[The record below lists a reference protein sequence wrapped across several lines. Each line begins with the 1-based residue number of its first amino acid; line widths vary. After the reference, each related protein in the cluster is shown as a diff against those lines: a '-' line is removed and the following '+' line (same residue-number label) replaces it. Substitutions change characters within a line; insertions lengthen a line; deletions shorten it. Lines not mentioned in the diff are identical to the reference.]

1 MHALVLAMA
10 ILFSAEAKHWYGEL
24 LAEAGYGRF
33 ATERAAFLI
42 AESDGGLT
50 LAPWDVRG
58 YHRASYR
65 GGVPER
71 AIAIVHT
78 HPAHLPQPSAQDRAE
93 AKRLGLPVVVVTPS
107 GVQVAMPGRGAAN

>member
-1 MHALVLAMA
+1 MHALVLALA
-10 ILFSAEAKHWYGEL
+10 VLFSAEAKFWYADL

-50 LAPWDVRG
+50 LAPWEVRG

-65 GGVPER
+65 GVVPER

-78 HPAHLPQPSAQDRAE
+78 HPAHLPQPSTHDRAE
-93 AKRLGLPVVVVTPS
+93 ARRLGLPVVVVTPS
-107 GVQVAMPGRGAAN
+107 GVEVAMP

>member
-1 MHALVLAMA
+1 MHALVLALA
-10 ILFSAEAKHWYGEL
+10 VLFSAEAKFWYADL

-50 LAPWDVRG
+50 LAPWEVRG

-65 GGVPER
+65 GIVPER

-78 HPAHLPQPSAQDRAE
+78 HPAHLPQPSTHDRAE
-93 AKRLGLPVVVVTPS
+93 ARRLGLPVVVVTPS
-107 GVQVAMPGRGAAN
+107 GVEVAMPGRGEAN